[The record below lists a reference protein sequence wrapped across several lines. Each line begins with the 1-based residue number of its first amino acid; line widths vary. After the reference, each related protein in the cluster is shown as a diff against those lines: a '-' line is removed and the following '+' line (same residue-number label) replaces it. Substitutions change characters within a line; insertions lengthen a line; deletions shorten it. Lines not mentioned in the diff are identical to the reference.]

1 MDRGHMANNGQV
13 PSAPDVIVD
22 FLGNIMPFKELDL
35 QLLQDVARHVRVDF
49 FPKGT
54 WLLTMG
60 ESEVRFLYLIQQGGV
75 KSFLTDEEGQTTL
88 KDYRGEGEYIGALG
102 IIRGTVANMNVETV
116 EDTFC
121 FLLPRDIFLDL
132 ITSQP
137 GFAQYYLKSFSEK
150 VVSTA
155 YTELRKHRVARRGD
169 EDLYLFSIKVGDIIG
184 RTLRRIPVGSS
195 VQDAAKMMMRFSV
208 GSLLLYEGNE
218 DNIVGILTDKDLRNK
233 VVAAGMEMAM
243 SVRKIMTS
251 PVAAISSQAVCFD
264 ALIKMMSCG
273 IHHLAVEDNGK
284 IRGVITSHDV
294 MLLQGN
300 SPYMLFKEIGT
311 QHSYPALYSLAQ
323 KIPGVVRSLI
333 NEGAKA
339 GNVAQVVALLNDRVL
354 AQLLQ
359 SVEQELGPP
368 PVPYCWLLLGCEGRK
383 ELTFKTCQENAL
395 VYADPEDGSQQRAA
409 AVYFKELSRKTI
421 NHLANC
427 GYPVAEENI
436 IASDPRWCQP
446 LGAWKEQ
453 YTTWLK
459 GEPFAGVVEGGSF
472 FDIRLGYGHK
482 PLLEEIRTKIV
493 KDAGKYHGYLV
504 GAVDDCTIWRAPVAV
519 FRDVIVEED
528 GKQESLFDIKEKG
541 LAPYIHFARI
551 LALHYGIRETNT
563 LARLAILAKE
573 DHLDCELAGRV
584 QEACEIQMHIQLI
597 HQLHQVEVGSLPD
610 SFIALGKLTELEK
623 KMLRD
628 GFELVGELNDVLQAL
643 VKGLHKRQR

>member
-1 MDRGHMANNGQV
+1 MANNGQA
-13 PSAPDVIVD
+13 PAAPDVIVD

-75 KSFLTDEEGQTTL
+75 KSFLTDEEGKTTL

-116 EDTFC
+116 KDTFC
-121 FLLPRDIFLDL
+121 FLLPRDVFLDL

-150 VVSTA
+150 IVSTA
-155 YTELRKHRVARRGD
+155 YTELRKHRVARRSD

-195 VQDAAKMMMRFSV
+195 VQGAAKMMMRFSV
-208 GSLLLYEGNE
+208 GSLLLYEEDE
-218 DNIVGILTDKDLRNK
+218 DNIVGIITDKDLRNK
-233 VVAAGMEMAM
+233 VVATGMEMVM
-243 SVRKIMTS
+243 PVKKIMTS
-251 PVAAISSQAVCFD
+251 PVTVISSQAVCFD

-273 IHHLAVEDNGK
+273 IHHLAVEENGK
-284 IRGVITSHDV
+284 ILGVITSHDV

-300 SPYMLFKEIGT
+300 SPYMLFKEIST
-311 QHSYPALYSLAQ
+311 QYSYPALYSLAQ
-323 KIPGVVRSLI
+323 KIPGVVRNLI

-339 GNVAQVVALLNDRVL
+339 GNIAQMVALLNDRVL

-359 SVEQELGPP
+359 SVEQELGHPP
-368 PVPYCWLLLGCEGRK
+368 LPYCWLLLGCEGRK
-383 ELTFKTCQENAL
+383 ELTFKTGQENAL
-395 VYADPEDGSQQRAA
+395 VYADPEDEQQQRLAA
-409 AVYFKELSRKTI
+409 DYFKALGKRAIK
-421 NHLANC
+421 HLANC
-427 GYPVAEENI
+427 GYPVASEQV
-436 IASDPRWCQP
+436 IASDPQWCQP
-446 LGAWKEQ
+446 LGVWKDR
-453 YTTWLK
+453 YIAWLK
-459 GEPFAGVVEGGSF
+459 GESVAGVVEGERF
-472 FDIRLGYGHK
+472 FDIRSGYGHE
-482 PLLEEIRTKIV
+482 PLLEEIRTTIV
-493 KDAGKYHGYLV
+493 KGARTYHGYLAY
-504 GAVDDCTIWRAPVAV
+504 AVENSTTWRAPLTV

-528 GKQESLFDIKEKG
+528 GKQESLFDIKEQG

-551 LALHYGIRETNT
+551 LALHYGVRETNT
-563 LARLAILAKE
+563 LARLTILAKE
-573 DHLDCELAGRV
+573 GRLDSELAGRV

-597 HQLHQVEVGSLPD
+597 HQLHQVEIGCLPD
-610 SFIALGKLTELEK
+610 SFIVPGKLSELEK

-628 GFELVGELNDVLQAL
+628 GFELVDELNEVLQAL
-643 VKGLHKRQR
+643 VADIFQKQR